1 MGVVAFAPG
10 ELVPRQVP
18 PLREERVTFYV
29 GVDERERKAQRAVG
43 GEGLGVDPF
52 AAADHDLARQRVGDG
67 KGLRK

>member
-18 PLREERVTFYV
+18 PLREVSVTLHI
-29 GVDERERKAQRAVG
+29 GVDERERKTKRSVG

-52 AAADHDLARQRVGDG
+52 AAADHDLAWKRVGDG
-67 KGLRK
+67 EGGGE

>member
-29 GVDERERKAQRAVG
+29 GVDERERKAQRSVG

-52 AAADHDLARQRVGDG
+52 AAADHDLARKRVGDG
-67 KGLRK
+67 EGGGE